1 MGEMPAP
8 DFDFL
13 VSSLR
18 LQVELSLG
26 LLPFAGKEGVDFD
39 AASHNIELLAML
51 QAKTKGNL
59 TLEEQRAVDNSLTEL
74 RFRFVHAKE
83 AHAQEVKQKEAK
95 EKELKEKQARDKKAH
110 PPQPSADPHL

>member
-1 MGEMPAP
+1 MSEMPAP

-13 VSSLR
+13 VYSLR
-18 LQVELSLG
+18 LQAELSLG
-26 LLPFAGKEGVDFD
+26 LLPFAGKEGVDFE

-83 AHAQEVKQKEAK
+83 LHQKELHEKEARAREAQAK
-95 EKELKEKQARDKKAH
+95 EAEAK
-110 PPQPSADPHL
+110 

>member
-1 MGEMPAP
+1 MPPA

-13 VSSLR
+13 VYSLR
-18 LQVELSLG
+18 LQTELSLG
-26 LLPFAGKEGVDFD
+26 LLPFAGKEGVDFE

-51 QAKTKGNL
+51 QAKTRGNL

-83 AHAQEVKQKEAK
+83 MHAKEA
-95 EKELKEKQARDKKAH
+95 QAKADTSETS
-110 PPQPSADPHL
+110 PGETQAANNG